1 MTHPNTYPLDI
12 VAIRADFPILDQ
24 EVHPGKRLVFLDSAA
39 SSQKPRQVI
48 EAMASYYEHDHA
60 NVHRGIHVLSERAT
74 AAYEGARDK
83 IQAFIN
89 AKSRKE
95 IIYTR
100 NATESLNLVANAW
113 GRANLTAG
121 DVIVLSEMEHHSNLV
136 PWHILRDQLGFTIR
150 YIPVTD
156 SGELDM
162 DAYAAFMRD
171 DPVKLV
177 SVMHVSNV
185 LGTVNPVADI
195 IQQAHAAGALVM
207 LDGAQSVPHLKVDVQ
222 ALDVDF
228 MAFSGH
234 KMAGPTGIGILYG
247 KRELLDAM
255 PPFLGGGEMIKR
267 VTLEGSTWNDLP
279 HKFEAGTPAI
289 AQAVGLGAAVDYLNG
304 LGMDNVIAHE
314 QIVADY
320 ALDRLSEVPGLTL
333 YGPAPEK
340 RNGVASF
347 TLQHLHAH
355 DVAQLLDAEGVA
367 VRAGHHCA
375 MPLHQRL
382 GVTATARAS
391 FYVYNTMADVDA
403 LVDAIYKA
411 RKVFG
416 IGQ

>member
-1 MTHPNTYPLDI
+1 MNHQNTYPI
-12 VAIRADFPILDQ
+12 NIAAIRADFPILDQ

-48 EAMASYYEHDHA
+48 EAMRYYYEHDHA
-60 NVHRGIHVLSERAT
+60 NVHRGIHQLSERAT
-74 AAYEGARDK
+74 AAYEGARDT

-89 AKSRKE
+89 ARSRKE

-121 DVIVLSEMEHHSNLV
+121 DVVVLSEMEHHSNLV
-136 PWHILRDQLGFTIR
+136 PWHILRDQIGFTIR

-156 SGELDM
+156 TGELDM
-162 DAYAAFMRD
+162 EAYANFLRD

-185 LGTVNPVADI
+185 LGTVNPVEDI
-195 IQQAHAAGALVM
+195 IAQAHAVGALVM

-228 MAFSGH
+228 LAFSGH

-247 KRELLDAM
+247 KRELLNAM
-255 PPFLGGGEMIKR
+255 PPFMGGGEMIKR
-267 VTLEGSTWNDLP
+267 VTLEGSSWGDLP

-289 AQAVGLGAAVDYLNG
+289 AQAVGLGAAVDYLNS

-314 QIVADY
+314 QIVVDY

-340 RNGVASF
+340 RNGVATF
-347 TLQHLHAH
+347 TLKHVHAH
-355 DVAQLLDAEGVA
+355 DLAQLLDAEGVA

-375 MPLHQRL
+375 MPLHKRL
-382 GVTATARAS
+382 NVAATARAS
-391 FYVYNTMADVDA
+391 FYVYNTMADVDV
-403 LVDAIYKA
+403 LVKAIYNA
-411 RKVFG
+411 LKVFG
-416 IGQ
+416 MS